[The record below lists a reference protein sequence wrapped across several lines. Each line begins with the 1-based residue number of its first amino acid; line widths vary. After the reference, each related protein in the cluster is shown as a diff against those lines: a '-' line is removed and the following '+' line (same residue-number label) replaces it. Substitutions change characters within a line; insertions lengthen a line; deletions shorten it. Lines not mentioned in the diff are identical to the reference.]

1 MTSRAPKNSL
11 FFPIIFF
18 TLDILV
24 DPFSLNSSTA
34 RTRPDSTCDTTLV
47 EYVINVLQL
56 ETFGF
61 WEEESDDD
69 EVDCIQH
76 DEHEIILP

>member
-18 TLDILV
+18 TLYILV
-24 DPFSLNSSTA
+24 DPFSLDGSTA
-34 RTRPDSTCDTTLV
+34 WARPDSTCDTTLV

-61 WEEESDDD
+61 WEERIDNGN
-69 EVDCIQH
+69 
-76 DEHEIILP
+76 P

>member
-11 FFPIIFF
+11 YFPIIFF

-24 DPFSLNSSTA
+24 DPFSLNSSTT
-34 RTRPDSTCDTTLV
+34 RTRPDSTCDATLV

-61 WEEESDDD
+61 WEERIDNGN
-69 EVDCIQH
+69 
-76 DEHEIILP
+76 P